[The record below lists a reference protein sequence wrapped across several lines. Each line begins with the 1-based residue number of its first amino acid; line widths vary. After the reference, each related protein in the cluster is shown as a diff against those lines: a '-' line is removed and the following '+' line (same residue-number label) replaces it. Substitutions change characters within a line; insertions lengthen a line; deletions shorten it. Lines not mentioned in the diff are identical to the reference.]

1 MICKTTYPDGPN
13 GQLHAL
19 IALTLAKQLLVT
31 TLTNSQDNPVTF
43 TCSFIYLCSV
53 YLTVRIIEY

>member
-31 TLTNSQDNPVTF
+31 TLNNSRDNSVTF
-43 TCSFIYLCSV
+43 TCSFIYVLF
-53 YLTVRIIEY
+53 I